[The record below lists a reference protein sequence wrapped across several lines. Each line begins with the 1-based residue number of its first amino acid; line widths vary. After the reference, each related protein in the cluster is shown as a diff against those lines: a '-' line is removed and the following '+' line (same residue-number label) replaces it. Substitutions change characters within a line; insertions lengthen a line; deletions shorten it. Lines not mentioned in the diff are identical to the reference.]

1 MCIRDRATID
11 PKHQSI
17 YEKNAKAFR
26 KEASA
31 INHVFQAK
39 FKTVKARTFVTQH
52 TAFSYLAKR
61 YHLKQLGIAG
71 ISPEQEPTARQLT
84 EIRDFIKTYQ
94 VKTIFVEKNVSQKL
108 AKTVARTTGVKL
120 KLLSPLEADPENNK
134 SYLENVKE
142 NLTILY
148 NELR

>member
-1 MCIRDRATID
+1 
-11 PKHQSI
+11 
-17 YEKNAKAFR
+17 
-26 KEASA
+26 
-31 INHVFQAK
+31 
-39 FKTVKARTFVTQH
+39 
-52 TAFSYLAKR
+52 
-61 YHLKQLGIAG
+61 G
-71 ISPEQEPTARQLT
+71 ISPEQEPTPRQLT

-108 AKTVARTTGVKL
+108 AKTVAHTTGVKL